1 MTLFAGSKSVGKVF
15 ILSGVNGSVL
25 GEVDAPKISNR
36 SDVSFTFSV
45 GASIANYL
53 YVTKTDR
60 SPVSTV
66 SLIQLR
72 NRVAKI
78 PKNFLEKFGEA
89 WLPCMYFMVEGNLSA
104 ITWKH
109 VVVAYTTGSVSYTH
123 LTLPTICSV

>member
-1 MTLFAGSKSVGKVF
+1 M
-15 ILSGVNGSVL
+15 N
-25 GEVDAPKISNR
+25 
-36 SDVSFTFSV
+36 
-45 GASIANYL
+45 
-53 YVTKTDR
+53 
-60 SPVSTV
+60 TV

-109 VVVAYTTGSVSYTH
+109 VVVAYNTGYKTAIIYCFCVLFFKKVTLAKNLLLTGVFTFISDLLTHPTHFGPPWAEAATTAVSASVLALIFH
-123 LTLPTICSV
+123 LTLGRIKRVPE